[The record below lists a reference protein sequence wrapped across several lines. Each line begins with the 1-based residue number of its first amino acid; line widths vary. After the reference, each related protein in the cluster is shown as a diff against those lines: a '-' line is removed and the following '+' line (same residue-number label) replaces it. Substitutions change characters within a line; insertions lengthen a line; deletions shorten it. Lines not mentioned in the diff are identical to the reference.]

1 MRKAVLLVLALCLA
15 SPPLAAI
22 KNRTQKTTL
31 TLHALASPAVPHE
44 KTTPWTGAYSN
55 TSCAGSGM
63 YGGYS
68 SPLDVNCR
76 ALPAPP
82 QAIPITI
89 GRLVVQGQLEGDGK
103 VYTVACTAHWVGS
116 GCGWLTPGNPF
127 KAEVRGTTMWI
138 NASHGGDTGKPIRAK
153 HRILDVRPRALIWT
167 SEKRQLH
174 FAGACQ
180 RHGCGYR
187 QGFDTWFLRGRA
199 CKYDDHDARSSSGG
213 HLMSLYLVSC
223 EFSSGSEGYEKFN
236 EQLGVLRA
244 VQILNRRWLVRHNQ
258 GKAKKLRDF
267 LNPYLDNGDRL
278 LVQEVTTQAM
288 GMNLLVDDSK
298 LLDLLKFAKG

>member
-31 TLHALASPAVPHE
+31 TLHVLASPAMRYE

-76 ALPAPP
+76 ALPASP

-89 GRLVVQGQLEGDGK
+89 RRVVIHGQLEGDGK

-116 GCGWLTPGNPF
+116 GCGWLIPGDTF
-127 KAEVRGTTMWI
+127 KAEVRGTTVWV
-138 NASHGGDTGKPIRAK
+138 NFSHGGGTGKPIRAK
-153 HRILDVRPRALIWT
+153 YRILEVRPM
-167 SEKRQLH
+167 H
-174 FAGACQ
+174 
-180 RHGCGYR
+180 
-187 QGFDTWFLRGRA
+187 
-199 CKYDDHDARSSSGG
+199 
-213 HLMSLYLVSC
+213 
-223 EFSSGSEGYEKFN
+223 
-236 EQLGVLRA
+236 
-244 VQILNRRWLVRHNQ
+244 
-258 GKAKKLRDF
+258 
-267 LNPYLDNGDRL
+267 
-278 LVQEVTTQAM
+278 
-288 GMNLLVDDSK
+288 
-298 LLDLLKFAKG
+298 

>member
-116 GCGWLTPGNPF
+116 GCGWLTWQPIQGRGEGHNHVDQCLPWWRYWKANPSQTSDF
-127 KAEVRGTTMWI
+127 GRSAPCTDLDIRETPATLCRGLPTPWMWL
-138 NASHGGDTGKPIRAK
+138 S
-153 HRILDVRPRALIWT
+153 PR
-167 SEKRQLH
+167 
-174 FAGACQ
+174 
-180 RHGCGYR
+180 
-187 QGFDTWFLRGRA
+187 
-199 CKYDDHDARSSSGG
+199 
-213 HLMSLYLVSC
+213 V
-223 EFSSGSEGYEKFN
+223 
-236 EQLGVLRA
+236 
-244 VQILNRRWLVRHNQ
+244 
-258 GKAKKLRDF
+258 
-267 LNPYLDNGDRL
+267 
-278 LVQEVTTQAM
+278 
-288 GMNLLVDDSK
+288 
-298 LLDLLKFAKG
+298 